1 MRLSKAFVPT
11 LKEIPAEA
19 VVKSH
24 RLMLRAGLIR
34 PLMAGV
40 YNYLP
45 FGYRAAMKAIQ
56 IIREEMDRIGGQEFF
71 LPGLNPKEIWD
82 ETGRA
87 DGFGPGMFQLRDRK
101 DRDLVLAP
109 THEEIICHLAR
120 SEIRSYR
127 DLPQIWYQIQTKY
140 RDEPRPRSGE
150 LRTRQF
156 IMKDAYSLDFEQ
168 AGLDASY
175 NKHDDAY
182 RRIFRRAG
190 LDFFVVGASSGLM
203 GGSGSEEFMAP
214 SDAGEDTCVV
224 CDNCGY
230 AANIEVAAS
239 GVVDTPDGGKPV
251 AFEKVATPKKRTV
264 EEVSQF
270 LGLSED
276 RFIKS
281 LVYVGDSGP
290 VMLLVRGDDELNEEA
305 LLPLLGNGVRPAH
318 PEEVL
323 EWIGAEVGYLGPVGL
338 EGKMRIIADNRLKGA
353 RNRATGANENDYH
366 VVGVQVGETF
376 EPDDWANLR
385 LVKHGE
391 PCANCESPLR
401 VQSAIEIGH
410 IFKLGTKYS
419 EAMGATVL
427 NAEGEEVPIIM
438 GSYGIGIGR
447 LLAAAIE
454 CNSDEHG
461 IIWPV
466 SLAPYEAVVLP
477 LQMNSEE
484 TVAMAEKVY
493 RRLTQAGFSVALDD
507 RDARPGVKF
516 KDADLLGYP
525 YQVVV
530 SERRLKEGALEL
542 RHRRSGEKL
551 VVPEAG
557 ALEVLTT
564 WREQELTQLS
574 PDSA

>member
-1 MRLSKAFVPT
+1 M
-11 LKEIPAEA
+11 
-19 VVKSH
+19 
-24 RLMLRAGLIR
+24 
-34 PLMAGV
+34 MAGV

-175 NKHDDAY
+175 NKHNDAY
-182 RRIFRRAG
+182 RRIFRRVG

-230 AANIEVAAS
+230 AANIEVATS
-239 GVVDTPDGGKPV
+239 GVVDTPDEGKPV

-338 EGKMRIIADNRLKGA
+338 EGKMRIIADNHLKGA
-353 RNRATGANENDYH
+353 RNHATGANENDYH

-477 LQMNSEE
+477 LQMNGEE

-557 ALEVLTT
+557 ALEVLTA
-564 WREQELTQLS
+564 WREQELIQLS